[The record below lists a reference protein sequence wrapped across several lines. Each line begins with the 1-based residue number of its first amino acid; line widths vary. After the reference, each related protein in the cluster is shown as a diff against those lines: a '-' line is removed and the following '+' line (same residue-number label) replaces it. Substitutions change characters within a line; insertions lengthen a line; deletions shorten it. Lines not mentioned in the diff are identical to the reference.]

1 MNDLRHAIRAVFRYK
16 TFSIMAVLIL
26 ALAIGA
32 NTAIFSVARAVL
44 LDPLP
49 YPNASQ
55 VVMVWESAPRIGFP
69 VYTPAPG
76 NYFDWKA
83 QNKVFQGMAALSSRS
98 YNLTESGEPERL
110 QGRSVTHDFFSVL
123 GVAPMLGRAFTQEE
137 DQPGAAN
144 VVMLSAGLW
153 ESRFGA
159 AHDIVGRSIKLDG
172 ESYHVIGV
180 MPPGFEFPEKGT
192 QVWTPIAFTLEQQ
205 RNHGSHFLRVVARLR
220 PGISL
225 DQAGQDMDAVA
236 RRLEH
241 DYPESNTDIGARVV
255 PLRDELVGNTR
266 SALMLL
272 LAIVGSVLL
281 IASANLAN
289 LLLARAISRQRE
301 IGVRIALGAGRWS
314 LMRQLFTENLVLS
327 AAGTALGLFI
337 AAWSLEFLTALIPGN
352 LTTASLVLDGRL
364 LLFALALGVVTTL
377 LFGAVP
383 ARQAWRLGVAEALQ
397 SGGARSGEHRST
409 NRMRNWLVVSQ
420 TAFTFV
426 LLVAG
431 GLMLRTFAE
440 LRAIDPGFRGDNVL
454 TMRTVLPVTK
464 YRGVALRGA
473 FYSQVL
479 ERVKALP
486 GVVDAGYTSWLPY
499 RNWGGAASFE
509 IEGRPAPPRGLVFD
523 SNIRLVTAGYIPA
536 MGMTLLKG
544 RILNSGDHIGTEPV
558 AVINETMQRKYW
570 PSEDPLNHRVR
581 ICPDCPWFRIVGIVG
596 DIHQMALDLDVRP
609 EYYVPFDQLSQA
621 LPWAPP
627 QDLAVRASGNPSA
640 LAADIRKA
648 VWAVDAQQPVTGL
661 KVLSEFLDDDLAPRR
676 FQTQLIGGF
685 ALLALLLASLGVY
698 GVLSYAVSQRQ
709 REIGVRM
716 ALGAGP
722 GDVVRLIAKQGMKP
736 ALIGVAIGLVTA
748 YGLSNLISRLLYGIT
763 PHDTVTFA
771 TAAAVL
777 LGVALLA
784 CWIPARRASRIDPLT
799 ALHYE

>member
-1 MNDLRHAIRAVFRYK
+1 MNDLRHAIRALFRYK
-16 TFSIMAVLIL
+16 NFSVMAVLTL

-55 VVMVWESAPRIGFP
+55 IVMVWETAPNFGFP

-76 NYFDWKA
+76 NYTDWKA

-98 YNLTESGEPERL
+98 YNLTEAGEPERL
-110 QGRSVTHDFFSVL
+110 QGRAVTYDFFSVL
-123 GVAPMLGRAFTQEE
+123 GVAPILGRPFISEE
-137 DQPGAAN
+137 DQPEAVK

-153 ESRFGA
+153 QSRFGSA
-159 AHDIVGRSIKLDG
+159 PDIVGRSIKLDG
-172 ESYHVIGV
+172 DSYKVIGV

-192 QVWTPIAFTLEQQ
+192 QVWTPVAFTPAQQ
-205 RNHGSHFLRVVARLR
+205 RNHGSHMLRVVARLR
-220 PGISL
+220 PGVSVA
-225 DQAGQDMDAVA
+225 QASQDMDAVA

-241 DYPESNTDIGARVV
+241 DYPETNTNIGARVV

-266 SALMLL
+266 TALMLL
-272 LAIVGSVLL
+272 LAIVGSILL

-289 LLLARAISRQRE
+289 LLLARAITRQKE

-327 AAGTALGLFI
+327 AAGTVLGLFV
-337 AAWSLEFLTALIPGN
+337 AAWSVEFLSTLIPSN

-364 LLFALALGVVTTL
+364 MLFAFALGVVTTL

-383 ARQAWRLGVAEALQ
+383 ARQAWRLGVAEAIQ
-397 SGGARSGEHRST
+397 SGARSGEHRST
-409 NRMRNWLVVSQ
+409 NRLRSWLVVSQ

-440 LRAIDPGFRGDNVL
+440 LRAIDPGFHGDNVL
-454 TMRTVLPVTK
+454 TMRTVLPTTK

-479 ERVKALP
+479 DRIKALP

-499 RNWGGAASFE
+499 RNWGGTSQFE
-509 IEGRPAPPRGLVFD
+509 IEGRPAPPRGQEFD
-523 SNIRLVTAGYIPA
+523 SNIRLVTPGYIPA
-536 MGMTLLKG
+536 MGMTVLKG
-544 RILNSGDHIGTEPV
+544 RILNSGDHTGTEAV

-570 PSEDPLNHRVR
+570 PSEDPLDHRVR
-581 ICPDCPWFRIVGIVG
+581 ICPECPWFRIVGMVA
-596 DIHQMALDLDVRP
+596 DIHQQALDLAVRP

-627 QDLAVRASGNPSA
+627 QDLAVRASGNPVA
-640 LAADIRKA
+640 LAADIRSA
-648 VWAVDAQQPVTGL
+648 VWAVDAQQPVTGV

-685 ALLALLLASLGVY
+685 AVLALLLASLGVY

-722 GDVVRLIAKQGMKP
+722 WEILRLVTRQGMTP
-736 ALIGVAIGLVTA
+736 ALIGVAIGFITA
-748 YGLSNLISRLLYGIT
+748 YGLSNLISQLLYGIT

-771 TAAAVL
+771 AAAAVL
-777 LGVALLA
+777 LVVALLA
-784 CWIPARRASRIDPLT
+784 CWIPARRASRTDPLT